1 MNPNDH
7 VAFRKS
13 VRVGFADDLDASN
26 SETHFGSIRY
36 NPTTDRL
43 EGLHKLV
50 GADIFGNTWRELGV
64 DVASETKIGGIRI
77 GENLFINPATGVMSA
92 VGSSPSRMNQRIITI
107 SPSAGISDFGDISTA
122 ILATIGTSANGWND
136 GSLTRKYGVP
146 AISNRFIL
154 ELTIGLHTSSETI
167 ELPDF
172 VSLVGYGSDECML
185 VVPELQLGEY
195 SNLKNLTIN
204 GKISACFKDSTI
216 IENVNVIGDSATNS
230 PSILI
235 EAGSSHKLT
244 NIDINISN
252 KGVCGVVGISAI
264 KCSVSFKNVNIV
276 ADSPNVIG
284 IVLNSCE
291 PVILEEIIKI
301 DNLTYRGIRNST
313 SIYANNSMFSC
324 SNSNLGNSYIL
335 LDGSELITASLMYQS
350 GNESATYKLIGYNAK
365 NNLVRMG
372 FLENGFIRDVN
383 SCSRKTSK
391 ITKLNLDSL
400 VVEGNLTKL
409 ENIPIEVKRLM
420 LVYLDNVVAS
430 SVVATNTNYLIK
442 SSGANITPFQG
453 SSILRTPDNIY
464 KVGEKQH
471 FNSLAEALQSAEFP
485 YVHTIHITS
494 DIKESAEIR
503 CKAGIS
509 IIGVGA
515 ITGVKIK
522 LGDGAS
528 FHMNSNMKLNGI
540 TLEFSKSVELSG
552 IENVAIS
559 ECTFISRI
567 GCNGL
572 NFANC
577 RNITMENSSV
587 LLESLGTAGIRAIS
601 FNSTEI
607 RMSAVVIKVRD
618 NSGNPQTTGIYM
630 DCGNSGGGGN
640 SAKLRNV
647 DIELDFGD
655 KLMLEGGYSIDSCG
669 DSNGSE
675 NSITAI
681 GCIFNRNF
689 YISPTI
695 RQKLVSCIY

>member
-43 EGLHKLV
+43 EGLHKLA
-50 GADIFGNTWRELGV
+50 GADIFGNTWREMGV
-64 DVASETKIGGIRI
+64 DVASETKIGGVRI

-107 SPSAGISDFGDISTA
+107 SPSAGISDFSDISTA

-195 SNLKNLTIN
+195 SNLKNLTVN

-216 IENVNVIGDSATNS
+216 IDNVNIIGDSTTNS

-235 EAGSSHKLT
+235 EAGSGHKLT
-244 NIDINISN
+244 NIDINIGD
-252 KGVCGVVGISAI
+252 KGACGMVGISAI
-264 KCSVSFKNVNIV
+264 KCSATFRNINIV
-276 ADSPNVIG
+276 ANSPKAIG
-284 IVLNSCE
+284 IELVSCE
-291 PVILEEIIKI
+291 PVILEEIIKM
-301 DNLTYRGIRNST
+301 DNLTYRGIWKSPAIHA
-313 SIYANNSMFSC
+313 SNSMFSC
-324 SNSNLGNSYIL
+324 SNSNLGNGYIV
-335 LDGSELITASLMYQS
+335 LDGSEPINASLMYQS
-350 GNESATYKLIGYNAK
+350 GTESSLYKLIGYNAK

-372 FLENGFIRDVN
+372 FLENGFIRDIN
-383 SCSRKTSK
+383 SCSVKTAK

-420 LVYLDNVVAS
+420 LVDLDNVVAS
-430 SVVATNTNYLIK
+430 LVVANNTNYLIQ
-442 SSGANITPFQG
+442 SHGDNITPFQG
-453 SSILRTPDNIY
+453 SSILRTPNNIY

-471 FNSLAEALQSAEFP
+471 FRSLADCLQSAEFP
-485 YVHTIHITS
+485 YIHTIQITS
-494 DIKESAEIR
+494 DISESTEIR

-509 IIGVGA
+509 IIGSGA

-522 LGDGAS
+522 LGDGVR
-528 FHMNSNMKLNGI
+528 FHMNSNMKLKNI
-540 TLEFSKSVELSG
+540 ELEFSKSVEFSG
-552 IENVAIS
+552 FENIAIS
-559 ECTFISRI
+559 ECSFISRI

-577 RNITMENSSV
+577 RNITMVNSNV
-587 LLESLGTAGIRAIS
+587 LLESGGIDGIRAIS

-607 RMSAVVIKVRD
+607 RMCSVVIKVRD
-618 NSGNPQTTGIYM
+618 NSGNSQTAGIYM
-630 DCGNSGGGGN
+630 DGGISGGSGNSV
-640 SAKLRNV
+640 KLRNV

-689 YISPTI
+689 YISPSI
-695 RQKLVSCIY
+695 RQMLVSCVY